1 MRPLEVNFD
10 GLVGPS
16 HNYAG
21 LARGNLAS
29 TSHHGMVSNPRA
41 AALEGLSKMRLLL
54 SLGIPQAVL
63 PPHPRPNLRWLRKL
77 GFQGPPTEVLTRV
90 QQTDAR
96 LLAACYSA
104 SSMWTANAA
113 TVCASQDAHDN
124 RVHFTPANLT
134 SLLHRHQEAETTT
147 HLLRA
152 IFSDGRHFVVHDPLP
167 GPHFADEGAA
177 NHTRL
182 EVVNGA
188 SSSVVHLFAWGHTS
202 HQAVVS
208 PKRYPARQTLQA
220 SQAVAR
226 LHCLRTP
233 ALFWQ
238 QCPTGIDAGAFHTD
252 VLAVGA
258 KHVLLLH
265 ERAFVDVHARMY
277 ELEQHLHGQ
286 LHACFA
292 SERELPVAD
301 AIKGYA
307 FNSQLVAL
315 PDGTLHIVAPS
326 EAEDNDACRRF
337 LDRVVEEVNEVSG
350 VTFVAVRQSMANG
363 GGPACL
369 RLRVPLTSDERAAMQ
384 QSVLLD
390 AEKLSAL
397 EEWVKRHYR
406 DRLSPKDL
414 ADPQLL
420 DECQQASESLGQL
433 LQLPGFSQ
441 F

>member
-41 AALEGLSKMRLLL
+41 AALEGLRKMRLLL
-54 SLGIPQAVL
+54 SLGVPQAVL
-63 PPHPRPNLRWLRKL
+63 PPHPRPNLRWLRRL

-90 QQTDAR
+90 QQTDPR

-134 SLLHRHQEAETTT
+134 SLLHRHQEAKTTT

-188 SSSVVHLFAWGHTS
+188 SLSVVHLFAWGRTS

-226 LHCLRTP
+226 LHRLRIP

-238 QCPTGIDAGAFHTD
+238 QCPTGIDAGAFHTEHMAP
-252 VLAVGA
+252 AVT
-258 KHVLLLH
+258 
-265 ERAFVDVHARMY
+265 EVHSATGS
-277 ELEQHLHGQ
+277 LT
-286 LHACFA
+286 A
-292 SERELPVAD
+292 S
-301 AIKGYA
+301 GYPRT
-307 FNSQLVAL
+307 VRRWRR
-315 PDGTLHIVAPS
+315 GT
-326 EAEDNDACRRF
+326 D
-337 LDRVVEEVNEVSG
+337 
-350 VTFVAVRQSMANG
+350 
-363 GGPACL
+363 
-369 RLRVPLTSDERAAMQ
+369 
-384 QSVLLD
+384 LLD
-390 AEKLSAL
+390 APTVFEGEAPGEKQLSMETAPEGYELAVDQVIPADVTSL
-397 EEWVKRHYR
+397 EVPLQVETGSEECPECGINRH
-406 DRLSPKDL
+406 
-414 ADPQLL
+414 
-420 DECQQASESLGQL
+420 G
-433 LQLPGFSQ
+433 
-441 F
+441 